1 MNWLKKAV
9 RLNFVFVLLSISIDG
24 FAWSAKGHEWIAEKA
39 FERLSKREVQYY
51 QQLVDLIDVEKKEN
65 SPEADRNNLPLIA
78 SYPDRVRDI
87 SFSQLFLKNETLLPK
102 AFIHKADNN
111 TSAWHYHNEVVR
123 TEDNAHC
130 RFQNRGELLTMLDEI
145 DKALG
150 TPLTKKQEAL
160 LISFQIHLIQDLHQ
174 PLHSFT
180 KLSDSCESDLGGNKT
195 CYRMGFL
202 GRCKTNLHAL
212 WDSGFDV
219 FRRTSPVSLT
229 DIFLG
234 DKDEFL
240 PALWN
245 QENQRYS
252 HDVYDI
258 SYADYFERSQVIAKD
273 RIDLAVSRLA
283 YYLKLHHKRK
293 TLNASK

>member
-9 RLNFVFVLLSISIDG
+9 RLKFVFLLLSISIDG
-24 FAWSAKGHEWIAEKA
+24 FAWSGKGHEWIAEKA

-51 QQLVDLIDVEKKEN
+51 QELVALIGADKAKG
-65 SPEADRNNLPLIA
+65 SPDASRKHLPLIA

-87 SFSQLFLKNETLLPK
+87 SFEQLFLKNETILPEV
-102 AFIHKADNN
+102 FIGRADNN
-111 TSAWHYHNEVVR
+111 TAVWHYHNEVVR
-123 TEDNAHC
+123 TQGNAHC
-130 RFQNRGELLTMLDEI
+130 RFQNRGELLTMLNEI

-160 LISFQIHLIQDLHQ
+160 LISFQIHLIQDVHQ

-180 KLSDSCESDLGGNKT
+180 KLFDSCKSDLGGNKT

-202 GRCKTNLHAL
+202 GRCKTSLHGL

-219 FRRTSPVSLT
+219 FERTPPASVT
-229 DIFLG
+229 DIPFG
-234 DKDEFL
+234 VKDKFL
-240 PALWN
+240 PGLWI
-245 QENQRYS
+245 QENQRYYR
-252 HDVYDI
+252 DVYDVNGPGYI
-258 SYADYFERSQVIAKD
+258 QRSQVIAND
-273 RIDLAVSRLA
+273 RVDLAVSRLA
-283 YYLKLHHKRK
+283 YYLKLHYKRK